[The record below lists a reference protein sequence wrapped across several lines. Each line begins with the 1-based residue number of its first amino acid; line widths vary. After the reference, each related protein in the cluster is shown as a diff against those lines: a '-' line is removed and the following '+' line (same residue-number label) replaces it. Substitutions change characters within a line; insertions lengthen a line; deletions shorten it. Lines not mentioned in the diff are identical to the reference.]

1 MCFDYIYKYMYIYIY
16 IYCVTYIY
24 IYIYIYTVTLD
35 TVFSYTYLY
44 VYITVYIYICMCTY
58 SFLPVSWYTATI
70 GPVMQW
76 FRRWTHWS
84 WVFSSCKAYFAAFG
98 RCFSTYMTN
107 NFKRVSPTSTSWTV
121 EIAWCKG
128 WPWWDPVHCGAGRDG
143 IATDCGHL
151 KDPKRDCGPKMER
164 SDKKSLQWYHLQ
176 VSLKLEIRDAMVFIF
191 HPLASGWFH
200 GMRIATPEISGHTKC
215 QDPAWCSDEKS
226 WGGTARWHGS
236 RYHGCR
242 MCIQ

>member
-1 MCFDYIYKYMYIYIY
+1 
-16 IYCVTYIY
+16 
-24 IYIYIYTVTLD
+24 
-35 TVFSYTYLY
+35 
-44 VYITVYIYICMCTY
+44 MCTY

-151 KDPKRDCGPKMER
+151 KGIADQKWKDRTKKGCNDTTYKFHSNLR
-164 SDKKSLQWYHLQ
+164 SGMH
-176 VSLKLEIRDAMVFIF
+176 VFIF

-200 GMRIATPEISGHTKC
+200 GMRIATPKISGNTKC
-215 QDPAWCSDEKS
+215 QDP
-226 WGGTARWHGS
+226 GGLVQRREIMGCWHGVGS

-242 MCIQ
+242 MCIQQCCQW